1 MQNIPTYIGNLF
13 MLWRLPYNIQQMSV
27 LKKEFHPNSTAVRM
41 HFQHLILTLDV
52 RG

>member
-1 MQNIPTYIGNLF
+1 MYTYIGNLL

-41 HFQHLILTLDV
+41 HF
-52 RG
+52 